1 MRVLLVGTGRI
12 LYYLARQFSR
22 KKILVTI
29 VTPYATE
36 ARELSRR
43 TASSVLE
50 GDGTDPRVLEEAGAY
65 QADALLSLMPNDE
78 DNLVV
83 CQIANRVYRV
93 PRTIALVNDPEN
105 EEIFHQLNVSVAISA
120 TRILSIL
127 LEEQAGFEEISR
139 IVSLAEGT
147 VSVSEVILREDGP
160 AAGSTIESLELPAEA
175 LIGGIIRKGTVL
187 IPKGG
192 TRLEA
197 EDRLILVAT
206 EASLEPALRI
216 LTGEPAA

>member
-50 GDGTDPRVLEEAGAY
+50 GDGTDPQVLEEAGAY

-160 AAGSTIESLELPAEA
+160 AAGSTIES
-175 LIGGIIRKGTVL
+175 
-187 IPKGG
+187 
-192 TRLEA
+192 
-197 EDRLILVAT
+197 
-206 EASLEPALRI
+206 
-216 LTGEPAA
+216 